1 MAADPDYMF
10 DERVPSGGVYADD
23 VRVWHAR
30 HEFTVDLMTHWLNPR
45 HHTESQV
52 IVARLKIPSTAM
64 FDIVRR
70 LSSGIG
76 EYEAEHG
83 RLTPPP
89 TEAS

>member
-1 MAADPDYMF
+1 MARGTPTTVSSL
-10 DERVPSGGVYADD
+10 RVPMLTSGG
-23 VRVWHAR
+23 R
-30 HEFTVDLMTHWLNPR
+30 WLNPS

-52 IVARLKIPSTAM
+52 IVARVKIPSTAM
-64 FDIVRR
+64 FDIVRK